1 MNSALSTQTDHF
13 RMDPNHC
20 IIEPSVDAT
29 EWRKECDK
37 VSKLLVIPEN
47 VEYIYNSQSEENL
60 KSFLNFDEINSDYY
74 NRGRKFSQ
82 ISQYFDKTVNSKE
95 LSNCVNIG
103 ISLQNKINVIDR
115 FEANL
120 TNSLGK
126 KLSGFNQK
134 TLIKTDYEKKIEEI
148 TVNCQKMLKFL
159 YEIELRIEKR
169 NV

>member
-1 MNSALSTQTDHF
+1 M
-13 RMDPNHC
+13 
-20 IIEPSVDAT
+20 
-29 EWRKECDK
+29 
-37 VSKLLVIPEN
+37 
-47 VEYIYNSQSEENL
+47 
-60 KSFLNFDEINSDYY
+60 
-74 NRGRKFSQ
+74 
-82 ISQYFDKTVNSKE
+82 NSKE

-120 TNSLGK
+120 TNSLVK
-126 KLSGFNQK
+126 KLSLFNQK
-134 TLIKTDYEKKIEEI
+134 TLIQTDYEKKIEEI

>member
-1 MNSALSTQTDHF
+1 M
-13 RMDPNHC
+13 
-20 IIEPSVDAT
+20 
-29 EWRKECDK
+29 
-37 VSKLLVIPEN
+37 
-47 VEYIYNSQSEENL
+47 
-60 KSFLNFDEINSDYY
+60 
-74 NRGRKFSQ
+74 
-82 ISQYFDKTVNSKE
+82 
-95 LSNCVNIG
+95 
-103 ISLQNKINVIDR
+103 IDR